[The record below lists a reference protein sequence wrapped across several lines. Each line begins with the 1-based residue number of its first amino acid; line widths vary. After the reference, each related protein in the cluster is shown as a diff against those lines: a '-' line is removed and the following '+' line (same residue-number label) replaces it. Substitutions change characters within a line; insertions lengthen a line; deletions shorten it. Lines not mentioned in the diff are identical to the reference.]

1 MLRVKRIAIK
11 DLSTRS
17 ITLIKSLSMWKDELN
32 QRVNSLSVA
41 VLPEAEFDN
50 NYVSFWT
57 SFEGAA
63 QESSLASLNEKQ
75 SYEFK
80 RRSDE
85 LLAYLKGSQKLLN
98 ADLESTRALLAEFIQ
113 RAQHIFVF
121 ESIALLLLPYET
133 KNEEQAYFATL
144 PPVLPPPSHKGC
156 LLPLLLGL
164 LFFMLLLAL
173 FWYFFLRPW
182 PMQGSL
188 TDAWNRL
195 FNQEVSAVVA
205 KNEKAKKDP
214 KAGEETLPAQKDDEL
229 LAKEENEAQ
238 EKANLKQER
247 IEQER
252 IEKEKLEKERIEKE
266 RLAQEK
272 LEQEKKAQALKAQK
286 EEARL
291 KQEESLKVVP
301 KCKVLKQQG
310 NMPKMVIAVDGSQSM
325 LLGDV
330 PGSSSRL
337 NAAVSSAKAL
347 ADTIDKNVD
356 IGFVEIN
363 GCPAAKSRGYFTGTQ
378 RQALK
383 QTISGLNPM
392 RYDGMT
398 PLIDGLQQISRM
410 TDGVNAD
417 AVGVLISDGED
428 TCPMTKNL
436 DVCAVAKAIHK
447 RQPRLKIHTILI
459 GQDAGRAACVAKI
472 TGGKV
477 FSPQTAGQIK
487 ADLQSS
493 GSEMKKVCEE

>member
-1 MLRVKRIAIK
+1 MLRVKRIALNE
-11 DLSTRS
+11 LSIRS
-17 ITLIKSLSMWKDELN
+17 LTLIKSLSMWKDELN
-32 QRVNSLSVA
+32 QRVDSVSVA
-41 VLPEAEFDN
+41 VLPEAELDN

-57 SFEGAA
+57 SLEGAA

-98 ADLESTRALLAEFIQ
+98 ADLELTRALLAEFIQ
-113 RAQHIFVF
+113 RAQHLFVF

-133 KNEEQAYFATL
+133 KEEEQAYIATL
-144 PPVLPPPSHKGC
+144 PPVVPPPSHKGC

-164 LFFMLLLAL
+164 LFLFLLLAL
-173 FWYFFLRPW
+173 LWYFFLRPW
-182 PMQGSL
+182 PLQGSL
-188 TDAWNRL
+188 TDAWNRF
-195 FNQEVSAVVA
+195 FNQEVPEVVTN
-205 KNEKAKKDP
+205 NEKTKEDSKAKKD
-214 KAGEETLPAQKDDEL
+214 TLPAQNEDEL
-229 LAKEENEAQ
+229 LAKEEHEAQ
-238 EKANLKQER
+238 EKASLER
-247 IEQER
+247 ERLEQER
-252 IEKEKLEKERIEKE
+252 LEKEKLEKER
-266 RLAQEK
+266 LAQEK
-272 LEQEKKAQALKAQK
+272 IEQEKKAQALKAQK
-286 EEARL
+286 EAARV
-291 KQEESLKVVP
+291 KQEEVLKKASSVP

-337 NAAVSSAKAL
+337 SAAVSSAKAL

-410 TDGVNAD
+410 TDGVKAD
-417 AVGVLISDGED
+417 AVGILISDGED